1 MLSKILS
8 FIKENRAKYSLK
20 LLLDITGLKRSYW
33 DKYKNYLSNGKD
45 NEPLKNIV
53 KVYEENLKQFGSRR
67 ITKYLKEDYGII
79 YNAKKVLRIMNENNI
94 QVEYVKRMRKKILI
108 KKSKNKNIIKY
119 PDLWNHKFNKIK
131 EKFKVLF
138 TDVTYLIWNGKKN
151 YQSTIIDGY
160 TKETVGVQ

>member
-1 MLSKILS
+1 M
-8 FIKENRAKYSLK
+8 
-20 LLLDITGLKRSYW
+20 LDITGLNHSYW

-45 NEPLKNIV
+45 NKPLKNSV
-53 KVYEENLKQFGSRR
+53 KVYEENLKQFRYRR

-94 QVEYVKRMRKKILI
+94 QDEYAKRIRKKILI
-108 KKSKNKNIIKY
+108 KRAKNKNIIKY
-119 PDLWNHKFNKIK
+119 PDLVNRKFNKIK

-138 TDVTYLIWNGKKN
+138 TDVTYLIWNGKKH

-160 TKETVGVQ
+160 AKEIVGVQ